1 MARSQSSASKIIIL
15 LLLVVLG
22 AIAYALAPM
31 FLPVYRWMNVDFA
44 KIAREATARG
54 MPTSAALVGKQFEVE
69 FAYVERG
76 PTDPRPWVLLSMNPT
91 WAEATGDAEQDEAG
105 LARRCIVIGDRT
117 GKPVSSFLLGSHNFK
132 DRFFKAKAWRLPPG
146 SLGLDKER
154 PIILFDAMT
163 LEKMEIGRAEQ
174 INYQLKNQDIWTPDD
189 DGYTP
194 AGAE

>member
-1 MARSQSSASKIIIL
+1 MARPQSSASKIIIL
-15 LLLVVLG
+15 LLLAVLG

-54 MPTSAALVGKQFEVE
+54 IPTSAALVAKPFEVE

-76 PTDPRPWVLLSMNPT
+76 PDDPRPWVLLSMNPT
-91 WAEATGDAEQDEAG
+91 WAEATGDVEDEAG
-105 LARRCIVIGDRT
+105 LALRCTVIGDRT
-117 GKPVSSFLLGSHNFK
+117 GKPISGFLLGSHNYK
-132 DRFFKAKAWRLPPG
+132 DRFFKAKVWRLPPG

-163 LEKMEIGRAEQ
+163 LEKMDIGRAEEL
-174 INYQLKNQDIWTPDD
+174 NYQLKNHLVWTQDE

-194 AGAE
+194 GGGE